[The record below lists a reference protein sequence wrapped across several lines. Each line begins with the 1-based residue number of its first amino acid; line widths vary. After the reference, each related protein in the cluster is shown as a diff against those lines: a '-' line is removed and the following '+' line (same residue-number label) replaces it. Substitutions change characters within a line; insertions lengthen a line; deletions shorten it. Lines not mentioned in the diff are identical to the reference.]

1 VRAIF
6 VSDRTTLEGVDVD
19 GPADAQ
25 AIVFVHGAMFT
36 REMWLPQRRALADEF
51 RVAALNLPGHGTFAD
66 ETFRM
71 EPAIDRLE
79 NVIDTAAS
87 GSAVLVGLSLGGYVA
102 TEYASRNPQDVN
114 GLILTGSSANPVR
127 GMRLVTRANGTLA
140 HLLTRPDIGKRA
152 VERLATRW
160 VRNRDLPQGVE
171 AEIIAA
177 GFCPKQFGDA
187 GPDVRGVNFRK
198 KLSTYPGPT
207 LIINGEHDKIMR
219 RGEREHAAAAQDARI
234 EVLAGVGHICNLHR
248 PETYTDRVRNF
259 VRRDVASR
267 Q

>member
-1 VRAIF
+1 MGIF
-6 VSDRTTLEGVDVD
+6 DRNDLEGVDVD

-36 REMWLPQRRALADEF
+36 KEMWLPQRRALADEF
-51 RVAALNLPGHGTFAD
+51 RVVALDLPGHGTFAD

-79 NVIDTAAS
+79 AVIQTATD

-102 TEYASRNPQDVN
+102 TEYASRHPEQVD
-114 GLILTGSSANPVR
+114 GLVLTGSSANPVR

-140 HLLTRPDIGKRA
+140 RLLTRPDVGKRA

-160 VRNRDLPQGVE
+160 VRNRDLPPDIE
-171 AEIIAA
+171 AAIIDA
-177 GFCPKQFGDA
+177 GFYPKEFGDA
-187 GPDVRGVNFRK
+187 GPDVRGVNFRE

-207 LIINGEHDKIMR
+207 LIVNGEHDKIMR

-248 PETYTDRVRNF
+248 PETYNARLRNF
-259 VRRDVASR
+259 VHQRVASR
-267 Q
+267 QG